1 MNAKLMFFFAAGV
14 ALLAGLFV
22 LFKPAPAPVEPASAP
37 AVAATMAPVAPVPK
51 TFEIAIEGGKRVAG
65 PDVIALTQ
73 GDEVLLR
80 MTADKAD
87 ELHLHGYDLSLKLQ
101 PGTPAELRFRAERS
115 GRFEYELHHA
125 HADLGVIEVQPR

>member
-1 MNAKLMFFFAAGV
+1 MNAKLVIFVVAGV

-22 LFKPAPAPVEPASAP
+22 LLKPAPAPVVPAS
-37 AVAATMAPVAPVPK
+37 VPILPELK
-51 TFEIAIEGGKRVAG
+51 VFDISILGGKRVEG

-80 MTADKAD
+80 VTSDKAD
-87 ELHLHGYDLSLKLQ
+87 ELHLHGYDLSLKL
-101 PGTPAELRFRAERS
+101 PANTRAELRFRAERS

-125 HADLGVIEVQPR
+125 HADLGVLEIQPR